1 MTEEIKNK
9 IDDAGLVVLDVLS
22 LVPSGER
29 KELDLAMWLDDGLII
44 KESSFKTKINSF
56 DWGPLKNCFIAV
68 TCSTEA
74 IVPPWAYLLIQ
85 MKLRNIAKQVFF
97 CDLNT
102 MNLLLFKA
110 ALNGLEMEK
119 YKDKRVFLK
128 VCGGASVP
136 MVFLSLCAN
145 ALMAHVKSLFYG
157 EPCSGVPL
165 IKN

>member
-1 MTEEIKNK
+1 MTRKIKNK
-9 IDDAGLVVLDVLS
+9 IDDAGLITLDVLS
-22 LVPSGER
+22 LIPVGER
-29 KELDLAMWLDDGLII
+29 KELDLAIWLDDGLII
-44 KESSFKTKINSF
+44 KESSFKTKLNSF
-56 DWGPLKNCFIAV
+56 DWSQLKNCFIAV
-68 TCSTEA
+68 TCSKDV

-102 MNLLLFKA
+102 MNLLLFKT
-110 ALNGLEMEK
+110 ALNGLEVEK

-145 ALMAHVKSLFYG
+145 ALMADVRSLFYG